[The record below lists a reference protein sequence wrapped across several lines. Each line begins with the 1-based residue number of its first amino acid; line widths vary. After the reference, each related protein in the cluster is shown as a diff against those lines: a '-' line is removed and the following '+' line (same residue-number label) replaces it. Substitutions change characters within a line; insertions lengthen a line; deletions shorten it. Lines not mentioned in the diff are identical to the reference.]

1 LPIKGRFEAIKGA
14 FEVEIMKKSDLVVT
28 SNKYVEAKYTLGL
41 NEEKVIYCAMLTARE
56 IRTGYD
62 HETFVEVRAS
72 DYAELTG
79 LDMKE
84 AYQAMR
90 RTASSLK
97 RRFVIFQEPD
107 PVTGLPSELEVPLV
121 TGIRYVAD
129 AGVLRLR
136 FTKEII
142 PHFTQL
148 VDGHFTSHE
157 IGYLAKLSSVY
168 ATRLYRLLHKE
179 LWKNKTIEFDF
190 EYLREVFQIGGKY
203 RAIKDFKV
211 RVIDLAIT
219 QINEHTELTVSYE
232 NIKLGRTVVGLEFTV
247 KEKASVVVEAPKK
260 QKTKPTAPNKS
271 ISAFSGLERQIFM
284 KLQHD
289 FDFMTEEYVRS
300 IMDKWGLDDA
310 VIAMHKLRK
319 ELSPEYFTLEKTD

>member
-1 LPIKGRFEAIKGA
+1 
-14 FEVEIMKKSDLVVT
+14 MKKSDLVVT

-41 NEEKVIYCAMLTARE
+41 NEEKVLYCAMLTARE
-56 IRTGYD
+56 IKTGFD
-62 HETFVEVRAS
+62 QDTFVEVKAV

-79 LDMKE
+79 LEMKE

-90 RTASSLK
+90 RTASALK
-97 RRFVIFQEPD
+97 HRFVIFQEPD

-157 IGYLAKLSSVY
+157 IGYLAKLSSIY

-179 LWKNKTIEFDF
+179 LWKKKPIEF
-190 EYLREVFQIGGKY
+190 ELEHLREVFQLGNKY
-203 RAIKDFKV
+203 DRIENFKA
-211 RVIDLAIT
+211 RVVDLAVS

-232 NIKLGRTVVGLEFTV
+232 NIKKGRAVVGLEFTV
-247 KEKASVVVEAPKK
+247 KEKASIVVEAPKK
-260 QKTKPTAPNKS
+260 QKSKPSPPSKS

-284 KLQHD
+284 KLQYD